1 MTTFLKGDCV
11 LFGKSLT
18 PAGYGQ
24 AYINGKMMRAH
35 RVVMGNPQGEVVMH
49 LCDNR
54 ACVNPDHL
62 QIGTTADNVQDMVNK
77 GRQSKGSGR
86 PAAKLTEADIPIIR
100 AYQGQLSS
108 RKVASYF
115 GISQSLVSLIWTK
128 KAWRHVDGD

>member
-1 MTTFLKGDCV
+1 MTTSLKGDCI
-11 LFGKSLT
+11 LFGRSLT

-35 RVVMGNPQGEVVMH
+35 RVVMGNPQGKIVMH

-62 QIGTTADNVQDMVNK
+62 RVGTTQDNVQDMVSK
-77 GRQSKGSGR
+77 GRQSKGSTR
-86 PAAKLTEADIPIIR
+86 PASKLTEQDIPAIR
-100 AYQGQLSS
+100 NYKGHLSS
-108 RKVASYF
+108 RKVADLY

-128 KAWRHVDGD
+128 KAWRHVDGN

>member
-1 MTTFLKGDCV
+1 MTASLKGDCI
-11 LFGKSLT
+11 LFEKSLT

-35 RVVMGNPQGEVVMH
+35 RVVMGNPQGKVVMH

-62 QIGTTADNVQDMVNK
+62 QVGTTAENVQDMVNK

-86 PAAKLTEADIPIIR
+86 PASKLTEEDIPIIR

-108 RKVASYF
+108 RKVAAYF

-128 KAWRHVDGD
+128 KAWRHVDGN